1 MSQETSS
8 PTVAA
13 EEERPVHPFEQGLAL
28 YEQKAPY
35 AEVIALFEQGLTLSP
50 RDSVGY
56 TCLAWLHLLRRE
68 GDDAEKALNYAHK
81 AIRLDGNNY
90 QAYINLTLAMLVT
103 AASGVRPVFQK
114 AMARIQTDEDRE
126 EVLSN
131 LREALERHP
140 ELDAAQKVMTWM
152 NS

>member
-1 MSQETSS
+1 MSQDETTA
-8 PTVAA
+8 TVST
-13 EEERPVHPFEQGLAL
+13 EEERPVHPFEKGLAL

-35 AEVIALFEQGLTLSP
+35 AEVIELFEQGLTLSP

-68 GDDAEKALNYAHK
+68 GEDADKALGYAHK

-90 QAYINLTLAMLVT
+90 QAYINLTLAMLIT
-103 AASGVRPVFQK
+103 GASGVRPVFQK
-114 AMARIQTDEDRE
+114 AMARIQSDEDRE

-140 ELDAAQKVMTWM
+140 DLDAAQKVLNWM
-152 NS
+152 NA